1 MQTGRRWRKRPP
13 AQGRRSPG
21 SGKRQE
27 GRERGPGTPGFSRP
41 WEREGLLPK
50 PLDRIPLFGSRQK
63 MSGAL
68 AGAAARPA
76 ASLGLTLGD
85 IEGPVSVAFA
95 FVVASSWGHGKL
107 SLRLQSK
114 ESSALVH
121 PSLSGLER
129 RSAPGEGYRPGRRL
143 SVAAAHGR
151 RGPSGLGPLWSLHLF
166 LSKIHEPPPSSA
178 EAQAA
183 AAIARPRGR
192 GGWGTGKP

>member
-1 MQTGRRWRKRPP
+1 M
-13 AQGRRSPG
+13 
-21 SGKRQE
+21 
-27 GRERGPGTPGFSRP
+27 
-41 WEREGLLPK
+41 PK